1 MDLCTPIAF
10 AQLLTYTLVSANS
23 CFSVNRSHNLRLPAS
38 LCRPF
43 PAVLL
48 VLLFTPIA
56 VARSGQESASSRDQA
71 VLQIQHLIETRDL
84 AEARRL
90 LAQAAKQ
97 FPSDAG
103 LDNLS
108 GILEAQQGHY
118 AVAEGN
124 FTRAVKDQPKFT
136 SAYLNLGRLYQENFA
151 ADPRARQKAVD
162 VYRSVLAYDP
172 GNTEANYQIAVLL
185 LQQNRYQDSLDH
197 LARLSDDIRAN
208 PQALSVACAD
218 HAGLGERV
226 QTAAAAA
233 SLIANS
239 DLSEPDALQA
249 VPALQVAHRDDLILS
264 LFEALEARQPLSPA
278 AVHTLGLAY
287 ERSGKFVESRA
298 ALEKYATGE
307 NLSVAALL
315 ELARVAHKQKD
326 YQGSLGY
333 LAHARDLQPENARL
347 HYDFGSVCLDLNL
360 IAEARKSFERAVTL
374 EPDNPS
380 YNYAMGTASS
390 FRHDPA
396 EAIPYFEKYRRL
408 KPQDPRG
415 SLALGIAFF
424 RAKDYDAAKPW
435 LAGAAQFPQLSA
447 VAHYYLGS
455 IGLQENQLDDAFNEL
470 QQALKISPNYP
481 NALAEL
487 GQYYVIR
494 RDYEPAERHL
504 HRALELDPDNYSAN
518 FYILTLY
525 TRTKDSRR
533 EAQAKHFDELQK
545 LLDQKMDEFL
555 RIVEVRPLESP

>member
-1 MDLCTPIAF
+1 
-10 AQLLTYTLVSANS
+10 
-23 CFSVNRSHNLRLPAS
+23 VNRSHNLRLPAL
-38 LCRPF
+38 LCRRF
-43 PAVLL
+43 PVLL
-48 VLLFTPIA
+48 VLLFTPMLIA
-56 VARSGQESASSRDQA
+56 VARSGQESVTSRDQI

-84 AEARRL
+84 AEARRR

-103 LDNLS
+103 FDNLF

-118 AVAEGN
+118 AAAEGS
-124 FTRAVKDQPKFT
+124 FTRAIQRQPKFT
-136 SAYLNLGRLYQENFA
+136 SACLNLGRLYQENFA
-151 ADPRARQKAVD
+151 TDPRARQKALD
-162 VYRSVLAYDP
+162 VYSSVLAYDP
-172 GNTEANYQIAVLL
+172 GNAEANYQTAVLL
-185 LQQNRYQDSLDH
+185 LQQNRYRGSLDH

-218 HAGLGERV
+218 YAGLGDRA
-226 QTAAAAA
+226 QTDAAAAR
-233 SLIANS
+233 LIAS
-239 DLSEPDALQA
+239 ADLSEPDALQA
-249 VPALQVAHRDDLILS
+249 VPALEVAVRDDLIIS
-264 LFEALEARQPLSPA
+264 LFEALEARQPLSQA
-278 AVHTLGLAY
+278 AVHSLGLAY
-287 ERSGKFVESRA
+287 ERSGRFVESRA
-298 ALEKYATGE
+298 ALERFATGE

-333 LAHARDLQPENARL
+333 LAHARDLQPLNARL
-347 HYDFGSVCLDLNL
+347 HFDFGSVCLDLNL
-360 IAEARKSFERAVTL
+360 LAEARKSFERAVTL
-374 EPDNPS
+374 EPENPS

-415 SLALGIAFF
+415 SLALGIALF

-435 LAGAAQFPQLSA
+435 LLAAAQVPQLSA
-447 VAHYYLGS
+447 TAHYYLGS

-487 GQYYVIR
+487 GQYYLIR
-494 RDYEPAERHL
+494 KDYEPAERHL

-518 FYILTLY
+518 FYALTLY
-525 TRTKDSRR
+525 TRTKDPRR

-545 LLDQKMDEFL
+545 LLGQKMDEFL
-555 RIVEVRPLESP
+555 RIVEARPLESQ